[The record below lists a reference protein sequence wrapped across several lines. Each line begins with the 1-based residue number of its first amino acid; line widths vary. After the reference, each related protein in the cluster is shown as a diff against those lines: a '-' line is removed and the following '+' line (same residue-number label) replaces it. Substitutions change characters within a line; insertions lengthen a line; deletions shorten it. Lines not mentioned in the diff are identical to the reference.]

1 MSSYQTI
8 HSHHSHHGWD
18 NTLVPVKHVVPGE
31 IVEFEVRDA
40 SGGQLTAKSD
50 ASAVPSLDFACINPV
65 TGPLYVEGAEP
76 GDAIAV
82 EMLDFAG
89 VGWGWTA
96 IIPGFGLLA
105 EEFSSPFLHISEYDD
120 QRVRFV
126 DGIELETA
134 PFPGTVGLAPAAPGH
149 HSVVPPRRVGGNLDL
164 RDLTRG
170 STLYLPIE
178 VPGGLLSVGDTHAA
192 QGDGEVC
199 GTAVETQF
207 SVTVRIGLL
216 KQANLP
222 APQCETTRS
231 LRRSRRDDKGFYVT
245 TGVGPDL
252 MQASR
257 DAIRAMIDHLGKH
270 YGLAPEMAYALCSV
284 AVDMR
289 IGEIVDIPNW
299 VVAAQLPKGIFL

>member
-1 MSSYQTI
+1 MSQYQTI
-8 HSHHSHHGWD
+8 HSHHSHYGWD
-18 NTLVPVKHVVPGE
+18 NGIEAVRQVAPGE
-31 IVEFEVRDA
+31 ILEFEVRDA
-40 SGGQLTAKSD
+40 SGGQLSARSD
-50 ASAVPSLDFACINPV
+50 ASAVGTLDFDKVNPV
-65 TGPLYVEGAEP
+65 TGPIEVDGAEP
-76 GDAIAV
+76 GDAIRI
-82 EMLDFAG
+82 ELLDFAG

-105 EEFSSPFLHISEYDD
+105 DEFKTPFLHISEYDE

-170 STLYLPIE
+170 ATLYLPVE
-178 VPGGLLSVGDTHAA
+178 VAGGLLSVGDTHAA

-207 SVTVRIGLL
+207 SVSARIGLV
-216 KQANLP
+216 KGANLP
-222 APQCETTRS
+222 APQCETTRP

-284 AVDMR
+284 AVDLR
-289 IGEIVDIPNW
+289 IGEVVDVPNW